1 MIRVTETGLT
11 LTLNWKK
18 KKERDSPKSNNSLQ
32 TLDNQQWGMLI
43 PERKESNEV
52 RSTTASAYFLER
64 ISQDEGHG
72 G

>member
-32 TLDNQQWGMLI
+32 TLDNQQCGMLI